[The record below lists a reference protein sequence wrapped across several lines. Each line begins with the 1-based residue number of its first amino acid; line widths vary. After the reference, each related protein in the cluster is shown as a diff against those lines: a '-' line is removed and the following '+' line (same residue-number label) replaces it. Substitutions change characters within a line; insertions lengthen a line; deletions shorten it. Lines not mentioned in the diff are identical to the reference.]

1 MAFPKHSDAEAA
13 VSAPAL
19 PRMRGRRLA
28 LSLAGLGLMLAA
40 ALPAASAATAP
51 MPAGG
56 VLCLDM
62 GMASGDGFK
71 HLMLTMAA
79 VPGSAAVTAVNA
91 IQHGRETGIDYANQF
106 AGTATVAPSNDA
118 GSERPTLYIGLTGN
132 GMGIN
137 ADGTS
142 ELWLFSYSL
151 ALDPATFAGRIYGS
165 ESQSQPLAN
174 GAAFEVK
181 QTWSVLAE
189 VRPMDCAGY

>member
-1 MAFPKHSDAEAA
+1 MEFPKHSETKAD
-13 VSAPAL
+13 VPAP
-19 PRMRGRRLA
+19 PSRQMRGRRLA
-28 LSLAGLGLMLAA
+28 LFLAGLGLMLAA
-40 ALPAASAATAP
+40 VPAASAATLP

-56 VLCLDM
+56 VLCLEM

-71 HLMLTMAA
+71 HLMLTLAA
-79 VPGSAAVTAVNA
+79 PPGSGAVAAVNA

-118 GSERPTLYIGLTGN
+118 GSERATLYIGLTGN

-142 ELWLFSYSL
+142 ELWLFSYNL
-151 ALDPATFAGRIYGS
+151 ALDPATFAGKIYGS
-165 ESQSQPLAN
+165 ESQSKPLAN

-181 QTWSVLAE
+181 QALGVLAE